1 MAAVWR
7 SADPGTST
15 GMSEQPSD
23 PPPHDKPE
31 GSFTHAGDGTVP
43 DERSAQD
50 PELAAE
56 SAEASGAGG

>member
-1 MAAVWR
+1 
-7 SADPGTST
+7 
-15 GMSEQPSD
+15 MSEQPND
-23 PPPHDKPE
+23 PPPYDKPE

-43 DERSAQD
+43 DEPSAHD